1 MNNKRD
7 LSLRKCAC
15 ADSKRAFLNNI
26 KAIFSQK
33 VWSFQEK
40 TVSLQQQFPPRLL
53 TMRTTAGLRH
63 LYRLLS
69 SLVSPLQIPTKV
81 GANPIFRLS
90 IGTA

>member
-15 ADSKRAFLNNI
+15 TDSKRAFFDKI

-40 TVSLQQQFPPRLL
+40 AVSLQ
-53 TMRTTAGLRH
+53 H
-63 LYRLLS
+63 
-69 SLVSPLQIPTKV
+69 
-81 GANPIFRLS
+81 
-90 IGTA
+90 